1 MLSSISSSHLF
12 IWSTSSSADTTS
24 TSWRCGTALRDFSA
38 NRPCPAHT
46 YSKVDDAD
54 ADYDD
59 GFVHSRSMVTI
70 DRFSTVDKTR
80 EPSSWVRYCIYL
92 ITSHPFIYFIISSP
106 HIFIYLIVSIDS
118 FLILLIFQVFT
129 YALYHFFWLF
139 LNVSMF
145 WMKSSHRGFNRLIS
159 ATHPI
164 SIDILIT
171 RLIRKFCNLQYID
184 IIIIITHAF
193 SEFSDKARVTK

>member
-1 MLSSISSSHLF
+1 MLMLITTMDSFIVDRWWPLIDFRLMIKLESHHPGSGTASISSPRIPSSISS
-12 IWSTSSSADTTS
+12 
-24 TSWRCGTALRDFSA
+24 
-38 NRPCPAHT
+38 
-46 YSKVDDAD
+46 
-54 ADYDD
+54 
-59 GFVHSRSMVTI
+59 
-70 DRFSTVDKTR
+70 
-80 EPSSWVRYCIYL
+80 
-92 ITSHPFIYFIISSP
+92 ISSP

-171 RLIRKFCNLQYID
+171 RLIRKFCNLQKID
-184 IIIIITHAF
+184 IIIIITRAF